1 MYHRL
6 QCRNNYFFKINLFSF
21 SICGCLHHQRKTI
34 CLYVYIFDIRQ
45 IVWYRTPVFIQRF
58 PWRLHITI
66 TCNLPHL
73 RRCHSNSVNTG
84 SRLPICS
91 DVKTRK
97 RRNVVGID
105 MIRNNRIL
113 WIYFYLLNTNF
124 VGFLWFNQ
132 AVKFSA

>member
-1 MYHRL
+1 MFDPQLKKILTFSVKDRYRL
-6 QCRNNYFFKINLFSF
+6 NYFICIIDFNAETITSLKLNLFSF
-21 SICGCLHHQRKTI
+21 FIWGCLHHQRKTI

-45 IVWYRTPVFIQRF
+45 IVWYRTPVFIQWF

-66 TCNLPHL
+66 TYYLPHL
-73 RRCHSNSVNTG
+73 RRCHSNSVNIG

-97 RRNVVGID
+97 RWNVVGID

-113 WIYFYLLNTNF
+113 
-124 VGFLWFNQ
+124 
-132 AVKFSA
+132 